1 MEAVMSALAVNGV
14 RRAEV
19 APVHLSHPAPG
30 IIAALFCGYL
40 AVGLPLPVIPL
51 FVHDKLG
58 FSTLIVGLVIGIQFL
73 ATVLTRGYAG
83 RLTDRFGDK
92 RSTLQGAVVS
102 ALGGLLYLVSAMPG
116 LSPTMSLS
124 IIVAGRLAAGFGESQ
139 FVTGCVSWS
148 VASVGPQ
155 RAGMSMSWTGIA
167 MFAALAISA
176 PIGMTLYQSYGLSS
190 GDDRLHR
197 CTTNRR
203 SHCLP

>member
-1 MEAVMSALAVNGV
+1 
-14 RRAEV
+14 
-19 APVHLSHPAPG
+19 
-30 IIAALFCGYL
+30 
-40 AVGLPLPVIPL
+40 
-51 FVHDKLG
+51 
-58 FSTLIVGLVIGIQFL
+58 
-73 ATVLTRGYAG
+73 
-83 RLTDRFGDK
+83 LTDRFGGK